1 MTAHPLVE
9 VRDYAVRFG
18 EATAVAGVSLTLQA
32 GETLALVGESGSGKS
47 MTALGIAGLTPPA
60 ARLSGSL
67 RIDGAEMLGASEA
80 SWRPLRGARVGIV
93 FQEAMGSLNPAMRI
107 GAQIAEAIAAHQTL
121 PKSAIA
127 PRVLDALAEVGL
139 PDPHGKAAAFPHQL
153 SGGQQQRVMIA
164 MALAADPAL
173 LIADEP
179 TTALDTTVQAQILAL
194 LAGLQAR
201 RGLAMLFVSHDLA
214 VVAGIAQ
221 KVAVMR
227 HGRVVETGPTAR
239 VFGAPQHP
247 YTASL
252 LASRPGRSA
261 HITSPDMAALPA
273 LEIRDLVVAYRAH
286 RLGAPRLRAVD
297 GVTLSLPAGATLGL
311 VGESGSGKST
321 LARAI
326 VGLVTPT
333 AGTIRVF
340 GQDPLRAGAR
350 RDRARA
356 VQMVFQDAAGS
367 LNPRLTIARTL
378 AEPLA
383 VHALCPPAQHRARAL
398 RLLEEVGLEA
408 GHLDRYP
415 HQLSGGQRQ
424 RVAIARAL
432 AVDPRLLVCDE
443 PVSALDMTVQA
454 QVLDLL
460 RRIRRDRG
468 LALLFIG
475 HDLEAVG
482 AVSDRIAVMK
492 DGRIV
497 EIGAADAVLHRPATP
512 YAQAL
517 VAAMPTRIARQTGT
531 LATPAM
537 ADDEQTGSPP

>member
-1 MTAHPLVE
+1 MSGTPLVALCDFR
-9 VRDYAVRFG
+9 VCFG
-18 EATAVAGVSLTLQA
+18 ETVAVDGISLTLQP

-47 MTALGIAGLTPPA
+47 LTALGIAGLAPPA
-60 ARLSGSL
+60 ATLSGSL
-67 RIDGAEMLGASEA
+67 RIAGQEMLGAPERA
-80 SWRPLRGARVGIV
+80 WRRLRGARIGMV
-93 FQEAMGSLNPAMRI
+93 FQDAMGSLNPAMRV
-107 GAQIAEAIAAHQTL
+107 GAQIAEVMQAHRPL
-121 PKSAIA
+121 ARGSIPG
-127 PRVLDALAEVGL
+127 RVLEALAEVGL
-139 PDPHGKAAAFPHQL
+139 PDPAGKAAAFPHQL

-194 LAGLQAR
+194 LAALQAR

-221 KVAVMR
+221 RVAVMR
-227 HGRVVETGPTAR
+227 QGRVVEAGPTAQ
-239 VFGAPQHP
+239 VFAAPTHP
-247 YTASL
+247 YTAAL
-252 LASRPGRSA
+252 LASRPGATLR
-261 HITSPDMAALPA
+261 PPPAAATAEPA
-273 LEIRDLVVAYRAH
+273 LDIRDLAVAFRPH
-286 RLGAPRLRAVD
+286 RLGGARVRAVD
-297 GVTLSLPAGATLGL
+297 GVTLSIAPGAALGL

-321 LARAI
+321 LARAV
-326 VGLVTPT
+326 VGLVAPSG
-333 AGTIRVF
+333 GTVRVF
-340 GQDPLRAGAR
+340 GQDPLRAAGR
-350 RDRARA
+350 RAMARA

-367 LNPRLTIARTL
+367 LNPRLTIARIL

-383 VHALCPPAQHRARAL
+383 VHRLCPPAERRARARL
-398 RLLEEVGLEA
+398 LLEEVGLEA
-408 GHLDRYP
+408 AHLDRFP

-460 RRIRRDRG
+460 GRVRRDRG

-482 AVSDRIAVMK
+482 AVSERIAVMK

-497 EIGAADAVLHRPATP
+497 ENGAAEDVLRRPRTR
-512 YAQAL
+512 YARSL
-517 VAAMPTRIARQTGT
+517 VAAMPRRLPD
-531 LATPAM
+531 LA
-537 ADDEQTGSPP
+537 D